1 VNLAWLYVG
10 VVYAAAVALAR
21 RAGVALPRRI
31 ALLFYALVLLFLWK
45 PLTGPYVN
53 VAPDVLLLIPPWS
66 ASAPEG
72 FDKFDVSNYELQD
85 IVFQFIPWTKQ
96 VHESWRALKP
106 PLWNPLAACGMPLLP
121 NMQGGAMSPLRLLTI
136 GLPLP
141 YSFMAEG
148 ALKILVALTFA
159 FLYCRRR
166 YALLPSAIGAI
177 AFGFG
182 TFITLWLHFPHPNVA
197 AFLPAVLYQIDLLA
211 ERVTRGRFLFAA
223 FLGPVLLFGGH
234 PESTAHV
241 VFFAALY
248 APWVIVTERKWRLVG
263 TLVAVSLVSLLLA
276 APVLLPFA
284 EILPH
289 STSYAHAR
297 EQTHAQATAFS
308 DFHSLALLV
317 HPRLYGERPGPL
329 WGNAVTETVA
339 GFAGL
344 LGIGAFFGMLVRGR
358 FREREG
364 FFVLATILCFAVV
377 ADVPYLSAPVK
388 QLFSI
393 ALNSRFRLLLAFCL
407 AVQTAALLHERK
419 RLQLAVAIAGALG
432 VLGYVMV
439 KTPFP
444 TPEAKQFALYA
455 TIPSVVVL
463 ALAAVSSRGA
473 QTARDPLPTER
484 VSIIG
489 GGSRAEARDDTRTW
503 ALPLLVIAVYAELW
517 SAGHSW
523 HPPKRQP
530 DIYPRTPILDALREQ
545 HGDQPYRFVGI
556 GPVLFPNTHAPFGFE
571 DVRVKDALSSAKY
584 VDLLV
589 REVKGFDIRSYY
601 MKWEDTETPLLDR
614 LNVRWLMTEPKVEL
628 ADRARY
634 RPIYEGYDG
643 RIYENLRVK
652 PRFFGDGANV
662 QVARYTGDAYE
673 LRVDA
678 ARETLVSSSVGWWP
692 GWRVTHNGRRLE
704 PRVVDEAFLGFT
716 VPPGRGTVRMR
727 YVPLSFWLGVALSLA
742 TLLAVVLLYHPR
754 RCSTRAGST

>member
-1 VNLAWLYVG
+1 VNPAWLYVG
-10 VVYAAAVALAR
+10 ALYAAAVALAR
-21 RAGVALPRRI
+21 RAGVELPRRI

-66 ASAPEG
+66 ASAPAG

-85 IVFQFIPWTKQ
+85 IVFQFIPWTRQ

-141 YSFMAEG
+141 FSFHAEA

-166 YALLPSAIGAI
+166 YDVLPSAIGAI

-211 ERVTRGRFLFAA
+211 ERRTRGRFLFAA

-241 VFFAALY
+241 VFFATLY
-248 APWVIVTERKWRLVG
+248 AVWVIVTEKQWRLIG
-263 TLVAVSLVSLLLA
+263 TLIAVSLVSLLLA

-297 EQTHAQATAFS
+297 EQAHAQATAFS

-329 WGNAVTETVA
+329 WGHAVTETVA

-358 FREREG
+358 FRDREG
-364 FFVLATILCFAVV
+364 FFVFATILCFAVV

-407 AVQTAALLHERK
+407 AVQTAALLHER
-419 RLQLAVAIAGALG
+419 RRPQMGAAIAGALG
-432 VLGYVMV
+432 VLVYVMV

-444 TPEAKQFALYA
+444 TAEAKQFAMVA
-455 TIPSVVVL
+455 MVPSLIVL
-463 ALAAVSSRGA
+463 ALTATFLVSSRVA
-473 QTARDPLPTER
+473 QTT
-484 VSIIG
+484 
-489 GGSRAEARDDTRTW
+489 RDDTRVW
-503 ALPLLVIAVYAELW
+503 VLPLLVVAIYAELW
-517 SAGHSW
+517 AAGHGW
-523 HPPKRQP
+523 HSPKRQP

-556 GPVLFPNTHAPFGFE
+556 GPVLFPNTHVPFGFE

-589 REVKGFDIRSYY
+589 RNVKGFDIRSYY
-601 MKWEDTETPLLDR
+601 MKWEDTETVLLDR

-634 RPIYEGYDG
+634 RLIYDGYDG
-643 RIYENLRVK
+643 RIYENLRVR

-662 QVARYTGDAYE
+662 QVAKYTGDAYE

-692 GWRVTHNGRRLE
+692 GWRVTYNGRRLE

-716 VPPGRGTVRMR
+716 IPPGRGTVRVR
-727 YVPLSFWLGVALSLA
+727 YVPLSFWLGVALSLV

-754 RCSTRAGST
+754 PCSTRAGST

>member
-10 VVYAAAVALAR
+10 LVYAAAVALAR
-21 RAGVALPRRI
+21 RAGVELPRRI
-31 ALLFYALVLLFLWK
+31 ALLFYLLVLLFLWK

-66 ASAPEG
+66 ASAPAG

-85 IVFQFIPWTKQ
+85 IVFQFIPWTQQ
-96 VHESWRALKP
+96 VHASWRALKP
-106 PLWNPLAACGMPLLP
+106 PLWNPLAASGMPLLP

-141 YSFMAEG
+141 FSFHAEA

-159 FLYCRRR
+159 FLFCRRR
-166 YALLPSAIGAI
+166 YDSLPSATGAI

-182 TFITLWLHFPHPNVA
+182 TFITMWLHFPHPNVA

-211 ERVTRGRFLFAA
+211 ERRTRGRFLFAA
-223 FLGPVLLFGGH
+223 ILGPVLLFGGH

-248 APWVIVTERKWRLVG
+248 ALWVIVSERQWRLTG
-263 TLVAVSLVSLLLA
+263 TLVAVSVVSLLLA

-297 EQTHAQATAFS
+297 EQPHARATAFS

-317 HPRLYGERPGPL
+317 HPRIYGERPGPL
-329 WGNAVTETVA
+329 WGNAVTETAA

-344 LGIGAFFGMLVRGR
+344 LGIGAFFGMLARGR

-364 FFVLATILCFAVV
+364 FFVLATILTFAVV

-407 AVQTAALLHERK
+407 AVQTAALLHER
-419 RLQLAVAIAGALG
+419 RRPQLVAAIAGAAG
-432 VLGYVMV
+432 VLVHVMV

-444 TPEAKQFALYA
+444 TSEAKQFALYA
-455 TIPSVVVL
+455 AIPSIVVL
-463 ALAAVSSRGA
+463 ALAATMLLRPFSLERRALSPSSWWY
-473 QTARDPLPTER
+473 
-484 VSIIG
+484 
-489 GGSRAEARDDTRTW
+489 RAESPVLQGGRQL
-503 ALPLLVIAVYAELW
+503 ALLLAVFAELW
-517 SAGHSW
+517 AAGHGW

-530 DIYPRTPILDALREQ
+530 EIYPRTPILDALREQ

-589 REVKGFDIRSYY
+589 RNVKGFDIRSYY

-628 ADRARY
+628 TDRARY
-634 RPIYEGYDG
+634 RLIYDGYDG

-652 PRFFGDGANV
+652 PRFFAEAARV

-678 ARETLVSSSVGWWP
+678 TRETLVSSSVGFWP
-692 GWRVTHNGRRLE
+692 GWRITHNGRGLE
-704 PRVVDEAFLGFT
+704 PRVVDEAFVGFT
-716 VPPGRGTVRMR
+716 IPAGRGVVRMR
-727 YVPLSFWLGVALSLA
+727 YVPLSFWLGAAISLA